1 MSVAAQDDLRRT
13 FFNVPNQLT
22 MLRLLLAVA
31 VFALIAYKFFIAAM
45 VVFLVAAST
54 DWIDGYWARK
64 YGQVTKIGR
73 IFDPF
78 VDKVIICGT
87 FIMLAAEPESGIA
100 GWMAV
105 VVVSREMLVTALRS
119 FIEQSGGDFS
129 ASKAGKLK
137 MVFQCAAVVASLAAL
152 ISLQFEKKGAELPT
166 WLYWSVVA
174 AVWSAVVLTI
184 YSGVGYVAA
193 ALKFLREAD

>member
-1 MSVAAQDDLRRT
+1 
-13 FFNVPNQLT
+13 
-22 MLRLLLAVA
+22 
-31 VFALIAYKFFIAAM
+31 
-45 VVFLVAAST
+45 
-54 DWIDGYWARK
+54 
-64 YGQVTKIGR
+64 VTKIGR

-87 FIMLAAEPESGIA
+87 FIMLAAEPDSLIA

-105 VVVSREMLVTALRS
+105 VVVSREMLVTALRG

-152 ISLQFEKKGAELPT
+152 ISLRFEKKGAELPP
-166 WLYWSVVA
+166 WLYWSVVT

-184 YSGVGYVAA
+184 YSGAGYVAA